1 MKLNNIIIELEWPQ
15 NIDIVDLRKFIISN
29 FPKGLEIIRWYID
42 DIKII
47 NNMTRKKLIKIS
59 ASTHNQL
66 VQSFV
71 NKNKKIL

>member
-42 DIKII
+42 DIKLI
-47 NNMTRKKLIKIS
+47 NNKTRKKLIKIS
-59 ASTHNQL
+59 ASTLN
-66 VQSFV
+66 
-71 NKNKKIL
+71 